1 MRHIPGL
8 RRSRSI
14 LLLLTGALPLILTS
28 CGGGYSSG
36 GGGGMGTTPCGGA
49 YSACPLPTIALTAP
63 APGATVSGTAVML
76 TATASAS
83 TANGLTVTRV
93 EFMIDGTIVGTA
105 STSPYT
111 VSWDST
117 TVTKGNHSLTAK
129 VTDSVNG
136 TATTAITITVS
147 NMAAMTVAMAPA
159 QIFPAPSSS
168 ASGTANITVKLASGA
183 TSGNVMLHGLTATA
197 VTINEGFAG
206 ATGSRVITL
215 ANGGAAG
222 EWEVPA
228 GALLTAEQVSA
239 LQQGKLYVIATSAA
253 NPRGEVRG
261 QLVPD
266 NIVVTFSR
274 MDRTQEL
281 AAVGLAAGGVAAT
294 TVDTSANTL
303 TLHVNSSGVDDAM
316 AAQVVTGA
324 AGASGSKL
332 AGLTQDAV
340 NMGHW
345 STELASISA
354 AEVGNFKAGRWQ
366 VSVATPVEPNGAIRG
381 PINSGRPTD
390 RTD

>member
-1 MRHIPGL
+1 
-8 RRSRSI
+8 
-14 LLLLTGALPLILTS
+14 
-28 CGGGYSSG
+28 
-36 GGGGMGTTPCGGA
+36 
-49 YSACPLPTIALTAP
+49 
-63 APGATVSGTAVML
+63 ML